1 MSSLKSDPA
10 PSKLIVPSRA
20 LGTASIL
27 STLSQQ
33 EVLDVSAL
41 VLSCDAQGVSASLL
55 RAATI
60 VVADLDAA
68 LAGGIAQILVAALLE
83 KQLDNVYSV
92 HYDIEVSK
100 YFSSKRLRYCA
111 ISRAKL
117 HTFGRHEDRGYVA
130 RNRLGSVEVEAG
142 NREAASDHALDDFD
156 RPVAAD
162 RVLDAGADRVRRIIP
177 LADTSDG
184 SHVVLGLHD
193 RASVRE
199 ELGHPLAHLR
209 ESEHILNRREG
220 VCDVPPYGEGVLFA
234 TSGSR

>member
-92 HYDIEVSK
+92 Q
-100 YFSSKRLRYCA
+100 
-111 ISRAKL
+111 
-117 HTFGRHEDRGYVA
+117 FGRHEDRGYVA